1 MSLLIASGD
10 LFYEWGLDSDTI
22 SWTGDIAGSLE
33 IRNIDSLGSGDNFLN
48 RIHPEDLP
56 HRMICLSRHLTRGEI
71 FDHEYRIRDDSGQFI
86 WIQERAVAT
95 KLPDG
100 KPSRLT
106 GVVRNI
112 DARKKSEEEVN
123 FLSNHDALTGQYN
136 RLRLRE
142 SLEHVIAQSLL
153 SGKQGGLLLVGLD
166 KLNAVSDV
174 YGEETRRRH
183 RTRCSTTHRELH
195 AHRRYCWPCRLRP
208 LLCRCQQ
215 LQS

>member
-1 MSLLIASGD
+1 MNGA
-10 LFYEWGLDSDTI
+10 
-22 SWTGDIAGSLE
+22 WTLTPFRGPVILRAHSRSE
-33 IRNIDSLGSGDNFLN
+33 NIDSLGSGDRFLN

-71 FDHEYRIRDDSGQFI
+71 FDHEYRIRDDSGQFM

-153 SGKQGGLLLVGLD
+153 TGQPGGLAAGG
-166 KLNAVSDV
+166 ARQA
-174 YGEETRRRH
+174 ERRVR
-183 RTRCSTTHRELH
+183 
-195 AHRRYCWPCRLRP
+195 RLR
-208 LLCRCQQ
+208 
-215 LQS
+215 